1 MVTSTSRRDLSF
13 KWLELFQICASK
25 GSLQAAADETG
36 LSVSTV
42 SHHLKNLEENLGVDL
57 FDHTRRPMLLT
68 PTGRNFLRKIDNA
81 LHEIRAAKAEATSGN
96 IENASYLRVGLIEDF
111 DSDIAPQLAVYLSK
125 QMPQCDFSYLTDSS
139 HLIIG
144 MLRKKELD
152 LGVVAYSS
160 ENLFDLHD
168 QPFLRDPFLLI
179 KPKGHALNEA
189 QLTKGTANLPFLRF
203 SNSLFISR
211 QIESHLRRLSISLP
225 NHFECANSDMLM
237 AMVAA
242 GAGWSITTAL
252 LYSHGK
258 QFHDQIE
265 VHRFPG
271 KSFARTLSIVST
283 PDCSRA
289 VLTKV
294 RNKFTELLEETS
306 LPALHQQLPWL
317 QDSFTLID

>member
-1 MVTSTSRRDLSF
+1 MVSSASRKDLSF
-13 KWLELFQICASK
+13 KSLELFQICASK

-42 SHHLKNLEENLGVDL
+42 SHHLKNLEDNLGVGL
-57 FDHTRRPMLLT
+57 FDHNRRPMLLT
-68 PTGRNFLRKIDNA
+68 PTGRNFLRKIDSA
-81 LHEIRAAKAEATSGN
+81 LHEIRAAKAEAISGN
-96 IENASYLRVGLIEDF
+96 VENASYLRVGLIEDF
-111 DSDIAPQLAVYLSK
+111 DSDIAPRLAVYLAK
-125 QMPQCDFSYLTDSS
+125 LMPQCDFSYLTDSS
-139 HLIIG
+139 HMIIA

-160 ENLFDLHD
+160 ENLFDLHE

-179 KPKGHALNEA
+179 KPKGNVHSDS
-189 QLTKGTANLPFLRF
+189 QLAKGATSLPFLRF
-203 SNSLFISR
+203 SGSLFISR
-211 QIESHLRRLSISLP
+211 QIESHLRRLGISLP

-258 QFHDQIE
+258 QFHDQVE

-271 KSFARTLSIVST
+271 KSFSRTLSIVST

-289 VLTKV
+289 VLNKV
-294 RNKFTELLEETS
+294 HQKVTELLELS
-306 LPALHQQLPWL
+306 ALPTLHKQLPWL
-317 QDSFTLID
+317 EDSFTLID

>member
-1 MVTSTSRRDLSF
+1 MVSSSSRKDLSF

-42 SHHLKNLEENLGVDL
+42 SHHLKNLEGNLGVAL
-57 FDHTRRPMLLT
+57 FDHSRRPMLLT
-68 PTGRNFLRKIDNA
+68 PTGRNFLRKIDSA
-81 LHEIRAAKAEATSGN
+81 LHEIRAAKAEAISGN
-96 IENASYLRVGLIEDF
+96 VENASYLRVGLIGDF
-111 DSDIAPQLAVYLSK
+111 DSDIAPRLAVYLAE

-144 MLRKKELD
+144 KLRKKELD
-152 LGVVAYSS
+152 LGIVAYSS
-160 ENLFDLHD
+160 ENLFDLNE

-179 KPKGHALNEA
+179 KPRGNVYSEA
-189 QLTKGTANLPFLRF
+189 QLANGATSLPFLRF
-203 SNSLFISR
+203 SGSLFISR
-211 QIESHLRRLSISLP
+211 QIESHLRRLGINLP

-258 QFHDQIE
+258 QFQDQVE
-265 VHRFPG
+265 AHRFPG
-271 KSFARTLSIVST
+271 KSFSRTLSIVST

-289 VLTKV
+289 VLAKV
-294 RNKFTELLEETS
+294 RNKVTELLEETS
-306 LPALHQQLPWL
+306 IPTLHEQLPWM
-317 QDSFTLID
+317 QDSFTLIE

>member
-1 MVTSTSRRDLSF
+1 MVSSSSRKDLSF

-42 SHHLKNLEENLGVDL
+42 SHHLKNLEDNLGVDL
-57 FDHTRRPMLLT
+57 FDHSRRPMLLT
-68 PTGRNFLRKIDNA
+68 PTGRNFLRKIDGA
-81 LHEIRAAKAEATSGN
+81 LHDIRAAKAEAISGN
-96 IENASYLRVGLIEDF
+96 VENASYLRVGLIEDF
-111 DSDIAPQLAVYLSK
+111 DNDIAPRLAVYLAR

-139 HLIIG
+139 HLIIA

-152 LGVVAYSS
+152 LGLVAYSS
-160 ENLFDLHD
+160 ENLFDLHE

-179 KPKGHALNEA
+179 KPKGFAGSDA
-189 QLTKGTANLPFLRF
+189 QLAKGATNLPFLRF
-203 SNSLFISR
+203 SGSLFISR
-211 QIESHLRRLSISLP
+211 QIESHLRRLGISLP

-258 QFHDQIE
+258 QFQDQVE

-283 PDCSRA
+283 PDCSRP
-289 VLTKV
+289 VLNKV
-294 RNKFTELLEETS
+294 RSKVTELLEAS
-306 LPALHQQLPWL
+306 ALPTRHKQLPWL
-317 QDSFTLID
+317 QDSFTLIE

>member
-1 MVTSTSRRDLSF
+1 MTPPSSRKDLSF

-25 GSLQAAADETG
+25 GSLQAAADESG

-57 FDHTRRPMLLT
+57 FDHSRRPMLLT
-68 PTGRNFLRKIDNA
+68 PTGRNFLRKIDSA
-81 LHEIRAAKAEATSGN
+81 LHDIRAAKAEATSGN
-96 IENASYLRVGLIEDF
+96 SENASYLRVGLIGDF
-111 DSDIAPQLAVYLSK
+111 DNDIAPQLAVYLAK

-139 HLIIG
+139 HLIIS

-160 ENLFDLHD
+160 ENLFDLHE

-179 KPKGHALNEA
+179 KPKGNTFNEA
-189 QLTKGTANLPFLRF
+189 QLAKGATPLPFLRF

-211 QIESHLRRLSISLP
+211 QIESHLRRLGISLP

-258 QFHDQIE
+258 QFQDQIE

-289 VLTKV
+289 VLGKV
-294 RNKFTELLEETS
+294 RNKFVELLEETS
-306 LPALHQQLPWL
+306 LPTLHKQLPWL
-317 QDSFTLID
+317 QDSFTLIE

>member
-1 MVTSTSRRDLSF
+1 MVQPSSRKDLSF

-25 GSLQAAADETG
+25 GSLQAAADESG
-36 LSVSTV
+36 LSISTV
-42 SHHLKNLEENLGVDL
+42 SHHLKNLEENLGVEL

-68 PTGRNFLRKIDNA
+68 PTGRNFLRKIDAA
-81 LHEIRAAKAEATSGN
+81 LHDIRAAKAEAASGN
-96 IENASYLRVGLIEDF
+96 AENASYLRVGLIADF
-111 DSDIAPQLAVYLSK
+111 DSDIAPQLAVYLAK

-139 HLIIG
+139 HMIIN

-160 ENLFDLHD
+160 ENLFDLHE

-179 KPKGHALNEA
+179 KPKGNLFNES
-189 QLTKGTANLPFLRF
+189 QLAKGTTPLPFLRF

-211 QIESHLRRLSISLP
+211 QIESHLRRLGISLP

-289 VLTKV
+289 VLGKA
-294 RNKFTELLEETS
+294 RNKFVELLEETS
-306 LPALHQQLPWL
+306 LPALHRQLPWL
-317 QDSFTLID
+317 QDSFTLIE

>member
-1 MVTSTSRRDLSF
+1 MATSPSRKDLSF

-42 SHHLKNLEENLGVDL
+42 SHHLKNLEENLGVGL
-57 FDHTRRPMLLT
+57 FDHSRRPMLLT
-68 PTGRNFLRKIDNA
+68 PTGRNFLRKIDSA
-81 LHEIRAAKAEATSGN
+81 LHDIRTAKAEATSGN

-111 DSDIAPQLAVYLSK
+111 DNDIAPQLAVYLAK
-125 QMPQCDFSYLTDSS
+125 QMPLCDFSYLTDSS
-139 HLIIG
+139 HLIIT

-168 QPFLRDPFLLI
+168 QPFLRDPFVLI
-179 KPKGHALNEA
+179 KPKGNAYNQT
-189 QLTKGTANLPFLRF
+189 QLSKGSTDLPFLRF
-203 SNSLFISR
+203 SNSLFIGR
-211 QIESHLRRLSISLP
+211 QIDSHLRRLGISLP

-252 LYSHGK
+252 LYAHGK
-258 QFHDQIE
+258 QFQDQVE

-283 PDCSRA
+283 PDCSRV

-294 RNKFTELLEETS
+294 RDKVTELLEETA
-306 LPALHQQLPWL
+306 LPIIHERLPWL
-317 QDSFTLID
+317 QDSFTLIE

>member
-1 MVTSTSRRDLSF
+1 MSYSRRDLSF
-13 KWLELFQICASK
+13 KWLELFQICANK

-42 SHHLKNLEENLGVDL
+42 SHHLKNLEEHLGVDL
-57 FDHTRRPMLLT
+57 FDHSRRPMLLT
-68 PTGRNFLRKIDNA
+68 PTGRNFLRKIDGA
-81 LHEIRAAKAEATSGN
+81 LHAIRTAKAEAASGN
-96 IENASYLRVGLIEDF
+96 IDNASYLRLGLIEDF
-111 DSDIAPQLAVYLSK
+111 DADIAPQLAVYLSK

-179 KPKGHALNEA
+179 KPKGHAFNGA
-189 QLTKGTANLPFLRF
+189 QLTKDAMTLPFLRF
-203 SNSLFISR
+203 SSSLFISR
-211 QIESHLRRLSISLP
+211 QIESHLRRLGISLP

-258 QFHDQIE
+258 QFQDQVE

-283 PDCSRA
+283 PDCSRS
-289 VLTKV
+289 VLIKV
-294 RNKFTELLEETS
+294 RNKFTELLEETAI
-306 LPALHQQLPWL
+306 PMLHEKLPWL
-317 QDSFTLID
+317 QDSFTLIE

>member
-1 MVTSTSRRDLSF
+1 MAPPPSRRDLSF
-13 KWLELFQICASK
+13 KWLELFQIAASK
-25 GSLQAAADETG
+25 GSLQAAADESG

-57 FDHTRRPMLLT
+57 FDHSRRPMILT

-81 LHEIRAAKAEATSGN
+81 LHEIRAAKAEAASGN

-111 DSDIAPQLAVYLSK
+111 DSDIAPRLAVFLAR
-125 QMPQCDFSYLTDSS
+125 QMPQCDFSYLTNSS
-139 HLIIG
+139 HVIIN
-144 MLRKKELD
+144 MLRNKELD

-168 QPFLRDPFLLI
+168 QPFLRDPFLVI
-179 KPKGHALNEA
+179 KPKGNAFTES
-189 QLTKGTANLPFLRF
+189 QLTKGTTNLPFLRF
-203 SNSLFISR
+203 SDSLLISR
-211 QIESHLRRLSISLP
+211 QIEAHLRRLGISLP

-252 LYSHGK
+252 QYSHGK
-258 QFHDQIE
+258 QFQDQVE

-289 VLTKV
+289 VLGKI
-294 RNKFTELLEETS
+294 RHKFTQLLDENAI
-306 LPALHQQLPWL
+306 PILHKQLPWL
-317 QDSFTLID
+317 QDSFTLIE

>member
-1 MVTSTSRRDLSF
+1 MAKITPRRDLSF
-13 KWLELFQICASK
+13 KWLELFQICANK
-25 GSLQAAADETG
+25 GSLQAAAEETG

-42 SHHLKNLEENLGVDL
+42 SHHLKNLEDNLGIAL
-57 FDHTRRPMLLT
+57 FDHSRRPMLLT
-68 PTGRNFLRKIDNA
+68 PTGRNFLRKIDSA
-81 LHEIRAAKAEATSGN
+81 LHAIRTAKAEATAGN
-96 IENASYLRVGLIEDF
+96 IENASYLRLGLVADF
-111 DSDIAPQLAVYLSK
+111 DNDIAPLLAVHLSK

-139 HLIIG
+139 HAIIA
-144 MLRKKELD
+144 MLRNKELD

-179 KPKGHALNEA
+179 KPKGNADSQA
-189 QLTKGTANLPFLRF
+189 QISRGATDLPFLRF
-203 SNSLFISR
+203 SNNLFIGR
-211 QIESHLRRLSISLP
+211 QIDSHMRRLGISLP

-242 GAGWSITTAL
+242 GAGWSVTTAL
-252 LYSHGK
+252 LYSHGR

-271 KSFARTLSIVST
+271 KSFARTHSLVST

-289 VLTKV
+289 VLAKV
-294 RNKFTELLEETS
+294 RDKITELLQKTAIPQMHEK
-306 LPALHQQLPWL
+306 LPWL
-317 QDSFTLID
+317 EDSFVLIE